1 MESTSKWHLY
11 MSQHLIE
18 CHFNTY
24 LKPRIMPGRKGG
36 AMKEKV
42 DMNLAMLIVYNT
54 LGIGKENAVSRRQ
67 IVESTGYPDRLIREC
82 IERLRE
88 EEPILSATDGS
99 GYYIATEDA
108 QGVTEAVEWVTG
120 QNRRAKSIRK
130 SCSGAQKL
138 ISRVQ
143 QMEMGHEI

>member
-1 MESTSKWHLY
+1 
-11 MSQHLIE
+11 
-18 CHFNTY
+18 
-24 LKPRIMPGRKGG
+24 
-36 AMKEKV
+36 MKEKV

-120 QNRRAKSIRK
+120 QNRRA
-130 SCSGAQKL
+130 
-138 ISRVQ
+138 
-143 QMEMGHEI
+143 EIYTEVMQRRTEAYKQSTADGDGT

>member
-1 MESTSKWHLY
+1 
-11 MSQHLIE
+11 
-18 CHFNTY
+18 
-24 LKPRIMPGRKGG
+24 
-36 AMKEKV
+36 MKEKV

-120 QNRRAKSIRK
+120 QPQGEVYTEVMQRCTEAYKQSTAD
-130 SCSGAQKL
+130 GD
-138 ISRVQ
+138 
-143 QMEMGHEI
+143 GT

>member
-1 MESTSKWHLY
+1 
-11 MSQHLIE
+11 
-18 CHFNTY
+18 
-24 LKPRIMPGRKGG
+24 
-36 AMKEKV
+36 MKEKV

-88 EEPILSATDGS
+88 EDPILSATDGS

-108 QGVTEAVEWVTG
+108 QGATEAVEWVTEPQG
-120 QNRRAKSIRK
+120 EVYTEVMHRRTEAYKQSTAD
-130 SCSGAQKL
+130 GD
-138 ISRVQ
+138 
-143 QMEMGHEI
+143 GT

>member
-1 MESTSKWHLY
+1 

-54 LGIGKENAVSRRQ
+54 LGVGKENAVSRRR
-67 IVESTGYPDRLIREC
+67 IVESTGYPDRLIRE
-82 IERLRE
+82 
-88 EEPILSATDGS
+88 
-99 GYYIATEDA
+99 
-108 QGVTEAVEWVTG
+108 
-120 QNRRAKSIRK
+120 
-130 SCSGAQKL
+130 
-138 ISRVQ
+138 
-143 QMEMGHEI
+143 

>member
-1 MESTSKWHLY
+1 
-11 MSQHLIE
+11 
-18 CHFNTY
+18 
-24 LKPRIMPGRKGG
+24 
-36 AMKEKV
+36 MKEKV

-108 QGVTEAVEWVTG
+108 QGATEAVEWVTG

-143 QMEMGHEI
+143 QIEMGECKNG

>member
-1 MESTSKWHLY
+1 
-11 MSQHLIE
+11 
-18 CHFNTY
+18 
-24 LKPRIMPGRKGG
+24 
-36 AMKEKV
+36 MKEKV

-67 IVESTGYPDRLIREC
+67 IVESTGYQDRLIREC

-120 QNRRAKSIRK
+120 QRTAGRSLYGSHAAAHRS
-130 SCSGAQKL
+130 L
-138 ISRVQ
+138 
-143 QMEMGHEI
+143 

>member
-1 MESTSKWHLY
+1 

-24 LKPRIMPGRKGG
+24 LKPRHDPGQKGG
-36 AMKEKV
+36 TMKEKV

-88 EEPILSATDGS
+88 EDPILSATDGS
-99 GYYIATEDA
+99 GYL
-108 QGVTEAVEWVTG
+108 
-120 QNRRAKSIRK
+120 S
-130 SCSGAQKL
+130 L
-138 ISRVQ
+138 I
-143 QMEMGHEI
+143 HI